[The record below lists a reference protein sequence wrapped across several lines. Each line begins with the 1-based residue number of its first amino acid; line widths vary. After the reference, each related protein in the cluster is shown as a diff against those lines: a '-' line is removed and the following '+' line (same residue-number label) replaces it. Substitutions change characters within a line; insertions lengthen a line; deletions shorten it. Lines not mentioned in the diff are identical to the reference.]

1 LNGRLLTTPECAMKI
16 GNIIKYVSV
25 NETLRVSYSLYMQGW
40 LRRCGPR
47 SLLLP
52 PAAMIG

>member
-1 LNGRLLTTPECAMKI
+1 MKI